1 MAGGRLVPGLAALL
15 LCAGLAGAAESRP
28 DAIAE
33 SFRTLAELR
42 VPHAADLAFFDH
54 GGTVGKHVYVGAT
67 AGGDGCPSGVR
78 VVDVRDPRRPR
89 VIATAGG
96 LRKVVYEDVEVRR
109 IGERVVL
116 AVGLQPC
123 ARMQGGGNSG
133 LALFDVTDPKRPAR
147 LGVWRSP
154 WRGVHE
160 LDLVVRRD
168 GRALAIVATPHSE
181 RDSMMLGR
189 DVGGD
194 WRVIDVTDPRRPRQ
208 LSTWGIIRD
217 SDIPAVGSEKPIANP
232 YAGVGGYAVYYGHS
246 VRAADEGMTA
256 YVSYW
261 DGGLLKFD
269 IRDPTK
275 PRLLG
280 RTLVGVDEE
289 GDVHSAALL
298 ERGGRRFVL
307 ATHEEVDPNSPPR
320 VTTSA
325 TPGRLPAIE
334 LSWAPTGLAEAGGGV
349 SGEIA
354 DAGKGCVASAFQG
367 VKDRIALVDQID
379 PTVPKAGKPRCD
391 VGAQVVLAAKA
402 GAKALLVNVTT
413 GTRATIFRFVPA
425 SFRAVNEDA
434 VGMPVVGI
442 SSLDGGAAAVRE
454 QLAKGVAVTASLAAT
469 PRRWG
474 GISVFDDERKRPAPA
489 VPAIAHVGEFDDVPN
504 ADGGGNGRPIFEG
517 GSWYTAHN
525 VELRGGRA
533 YVSWYSGGV
542 VALDVTAAPRLRRVG
557 EFAPADA
564 FFWGVD
570 VDPRGQTVFATD
582 RGRLW
587 VLLPT
592 GRARS

>member
-1 MAGGRLVPGLAALL
+1 VLCVGLVAAS
-15 LCAGLAGAAESRP
+15 ESRGQSGT
-28 DAIAE
+28 DNFGIL
-33 SFRTLAELR
+33 SWVRL
-42 VPHAADLAFFDH
+42 PHAADLAFFDH
-54 GGTVGKHVYVGAT
+54 GGTVGKHAYVGAT
-67 AGGDGCPSGVR
+67 AGGDGCPKGVR
-78 VVDVRDPRRPR
+78 VVDVRNPRKPR
-89 VIATAGG
+89 VVAVAGG
-96 LRKVVYEDVEVRR
+96 LERVVYEDVEVRR
-109 IGERVVL
+109 IGDRVVL

-133 LALFDVTDPKRPAR
+133 LALYDVTDPKRPAR

-194 WRVIDVTDPRRPRQ
+194 WRIIDVTDPRRPRQ

-217 SDIPAVGSEKPIANP
+217 SDIPAVGTDRPIANP

-246 VRAADEGMTA
+246 VRAADGGTTA

-261 DGGLLKFD
+261 DGGVLKFD
-269 IRDPTK
+269 ISNPRK

-280 RTLVGVDEE
+280 RTPVGADEE
-289 GDVHSAALL
+289 GDAHSMALL
-298 ERGGRRFVL
+298 ERGGRRFIL
-307 ATHEEVDPNSPPR
+307 ETHEEVDPNSPPR

-325 TPGRLPAIE
+325 TKGRLPAIE
-334 LSWAPTGLAEAGGGV
+334 LSWAPTGLAEAGGV

-354 DAGKGCVASAFQG
+354 DAGTGCAASAFKG
-367 VKDRIALVDQID
+367 AKDRIALVDQID

-425 SFRAVNEDA
+425 SFRAVSEEA
-434 VGMPVVGI
+434 GGMPVVGI

-454 QLAKGVAVTASLAAT
+454 RLRKGVAVTASLAAT

-474 GISVFDDERKRPAPA
+474 GISIYDDERRRPAPA
-489 VPAIAHVGEFDDVPN
+489 VPAFVHLGDFDDVPN

-517 GSWYTAHN
+517 GTWYTSHN

-542 VALDVTAAPRLRRVG
+542 VALDVTAAPTLRRVG
-557 EFAPADA
+557 QFWLPGS
-564 FFWGVD
+564 FIWGVD
-570 VDPRGQTVFATD
+570 VDPRAQTVFATD
-582 RGRLW
+582 RDRLW
-587 VLLPT
+587 LLAPT